1 MFIGIDQSY
10 SGFAIT
16 GLYEDGQHTTEV
28 AKFDPK
34 RYGTGVDRLI
44 SIQDWFTS
52 SLLRLDCMDTIE
64 HVCMEGYANG
74 SKFGRE
80 VAGELGYAT
89 KRLLRRW
96 HPQQLLPTIVPPT
109 SLKKFVTGKGNA
121 KKNEMLLGVY
131 KKWGVEYSDDNL
143 ADAYSLARVGEA
155 LDTDVPLAK
164 YQQEVLTALSN

>member
-1 MFIGIDQSY
+1 MAWVGIDQSY
-10 SGFAIT
+10 TGFAVVAINVST
-16 GLYEDGQHTTEV
+16 GEHYDHLGKFPP
-28 AKFDPK
+28 AK
-34 RYGTGVDRLI
+34 YGTGVDRLLAI
-44 SIQDWFTS
+44 ENWLMEVLSGWDIDW
-52 SLLRLDCMDTIE
+52 I
-64 HVCMEGYANG
+64 CMEGYANG